1 MLHKKKW
8 FVPAFMIF
16 VAAMAVGSAQD
27 AAAPAGKA
35 QTVAE
40 VLAAAKAG
48 EWRPLDPE
56 NTLYLELASG
66 RVVIELAPLFAPLH
80 AANVKSLAREK
91 YYDGLAI
98 IRVQDNYVVQWG
110 DPNDENPE
118 KARKILKAKAT
129 LPAEFDRPFDDRIPF
144 TPLPDGDVFA
154 PEVGFCGGFPV
165 ARDRKAGK
173 MWLAHGYGMVGAARG
188 NASDSGGGTQLYVVI
203 GQAPR
208 HLDRNITL
216 LGRVVQGMELLSS
229 LPRGGGAMGF
239 YDQPEKMTPIRSICV
254 AAGVPPAERSELE
267 LLRSESE
274 SFRKLIEARRNR
286 CDDWFLFKAGRIDL
300 GNMTV
305 PVRDKKTTPAATAG

>member
-1 MLHKKKW
+1 MQTKKLPV
-8 FVPAFMIF
+8 FVF
-16 VAAMAVGSAQD
+16 VVFWTAAAAMPAQD
-27 AAAPAGKA
+27 VPAPAGKTLTA
-35 QTVAE
+35 VE
-40 VLAAAKAG
+40 VLAAAKAE

-56 NTLYLELASG
+56 NTLYLELAGG
-66 RVVIELAPLFAPLH
+66 RVVIELAPVFAPQH
-80 AANVKSLAREK
+80 AANVKALARET
-91 YYDGLAI
+91 YYDGLAV

-110 DPNDENPE
+110 DPEDENPE
-118 KARKILKAKAT
+118 KARRILKAKPT
-129 LPAEFDRPFDDRIPF
+129 LPAEFERPFDESIPF

-188 NASDSGGGTQLYVVI
+188 NASDSGGGAQLYVVI

-216 LGRVVQGMELLSS
+216 LGRVVQGMERLSS

-239 YDQPEKMTPIRSICV
+239 YEKPEQMVPIRSIRV
-254 AAGVPPAERSELE
+254 AADVPPAERVELE
-267 LLRSESE
+267 VLRTDSET
-274 SFRKLIEARRNR
+274 FGRLIEARRNR
-286 CDDWFLFKAGRIDL
+286 REDWFLFPAGRIDL

-305 PVRDKKTTPAATAG
+305 PVRDKKTVP